1 MRSGIF
7 GWSYPPGA
15 ATDPNAPYNQNG
27 PYICEVCLCDSE
39 VDCKCEECPICHAFG
54 DPKCYSD
61 GHRIIDTQL
70 DTIRTSADQPDWTW
84 KPDGLTHGIFRLVL
98 PREVQLGR
106 IGRQKLFDIEI
117 MLNLQDEE
125 MYAREMDEGYEV
137 ERISDKWR

>member
-39 VDCKCEECPICHAFG
+39 VDCQCEECPICGAYG
-54 DPKCYSD
+54 DPKCYSPGHELGSIEYLDMNREARGWIWD
-61 GHRIIDTQL
+61 GQF
-70 DTIRTSADQPDWTW
+70 
-84 KPDGLTHGIFRLVL
+84 FRLIL
-98 PREVQLGR
+98 PGEVKIGR
-106 IGRQKLFDIEI
+106 IGRQKLFDIWQME
-117 MLNLQDEE
+117 NLQAEE
-125 MYAREMDEGYEV
+125 IYAREMDEGYEV